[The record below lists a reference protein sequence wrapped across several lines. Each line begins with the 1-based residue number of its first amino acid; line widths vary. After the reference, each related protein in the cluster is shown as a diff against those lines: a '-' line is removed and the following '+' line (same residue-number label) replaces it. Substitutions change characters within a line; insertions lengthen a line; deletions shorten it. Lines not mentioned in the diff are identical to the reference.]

1 MEETLM
7 KDQVPSI
14 PSQGYDLVISSEDA
28 HYLLEHLKG
37 INRYPNTV
45 SRFVKYL
52 EEVMGYEHD

>member
-1 MEETLM
+1 M